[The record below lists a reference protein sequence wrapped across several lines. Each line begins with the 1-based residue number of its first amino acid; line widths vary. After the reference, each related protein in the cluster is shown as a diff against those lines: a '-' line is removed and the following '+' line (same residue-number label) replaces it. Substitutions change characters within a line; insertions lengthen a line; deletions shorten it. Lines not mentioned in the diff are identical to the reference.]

1 MKFILT
7 DFRLEGADEKV
18 MFYPLPLHWVL
29 MEAGGA
35 EMMFFMCSSK
45 IFFHFGILRNSSI
58 MVSAP
63 HFS

>member
-1 MKFILT
+1 MLT
-7 DFRLEGADEKV
+7 DFRLEGADEIV
-18 MFYPLPLHWVL
+18 IFFPLPLHWVL

-35 EMMFFMCSSK
+35 ERLFFMCSSK

-58 MVSAP
+58 MVSAI